1 MKMLKVNNKG
11 FIVAELI
18 VTFVLVMSISI
29 GLFKIVDSYRERQ
42 QKASAIKEID
52 SFRNEILK
60 KVYDDINEYGVK
72 NIEGIDSINNTAE
85 TINCR
90 GYNQGVLITFQR
102 NINTNTNIDTK
113 EFCVGDSGIKYGGV
127 LYKKPSEFISF
138 TNNIIYL
145 DSGEIEIMDTD
156 SNPNVKKRIFSI
168 NVEIKHSELKNPIK
182 LNIVTTSRITDE
194 TQAGE

>member
-1 MKMLKVNNKG
+1 MLKVNNKG
-11 FIVAELI
+11 FTVAELI

-85 TINCR
+85 TINCS

-102 NINTNTNIDTK
+102 NINTNTNTNTK

-145 DSGEIEIMDTD
+145 DSGEIEIMDTN

-182 LNIVTTSRITDE
+182 LNIVATSKVSSATSD
-194 TQAGE
+194 GE